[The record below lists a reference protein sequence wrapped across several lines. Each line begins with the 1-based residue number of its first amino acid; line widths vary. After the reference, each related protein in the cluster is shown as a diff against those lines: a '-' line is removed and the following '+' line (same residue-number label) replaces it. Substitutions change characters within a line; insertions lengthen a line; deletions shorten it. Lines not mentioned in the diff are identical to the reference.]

1 MLCTIPAFADGDGFQ
16 PTNQPSKTYR
26 QTDRLTETNIQTDRL
41 TETTDRLTDRWTGRA
56 VHHHH
61 HHHHHPPSPFTPP
74 RFSAAPRSSQKLRE
88 APRRGV
94 ISGGQSGPVSL
105 RDSQKNI
112 PPCVHRQ
119 KPPARGWDGTH
130 QRPPARAWDGTA
142 IYASRHTCG
151 AGRCLRR

>member
-16 PTNQPSKTYR
+16 PTNQPTK
-26 QTDRLTETNIQTDRL
+26 QNIQTDRQADRDKH
-41 TETTDRLTDRWTGRA
+41 TDRQADRGDRQTDRQMDRQNGSSS
-56 VHHHH
+56 
-61 HHHHHPPSPFTPP
+61 PSSPSPSPFTPP
-74 RFSAAPRSSQKLRE
+74 RFSVAPRSSQKLRE

-105 RDSQKNI
+105 RDSQKHI

-130 QRPPARAWDGTA
+130 QRPPARGWDGTA